1 MSEQSQLDDST
12 IDKLIPQIFNEMRSN
27 LNSTANK
34 SSKGTQNDANNENIL
49 ATNTFIRPSN
59 SVTTQSLLKESES
72 LDKITAMIQNVTG
85 ALKNNLPV
93 YVDQVHDVCKSTNSI
108 LDSWIN
114 IHSQAGYI
122 HKLMTDQ
129 TYLKIIKDRLNN
141 EKTNTNDEDDST
153 LHNMIAL
160 KKREVLNLRQKLEN
174 KKREKENLPSKSTN
188 QGSNPRYASQPGRRP
203 VSANGNGNNSR
214 AKRPPIPASKRP
226 SGIPRVTSRWT
237 KPTASSS
244 RKMFR

>member
-27 LNSTANK
+27 LNNTTNKFPKSTGGGA
-34 SSKGTQNDANNENIL
+34 SDNIS
-49 ATNTFIRPSN
+49 ADSN
-59 SVTTQSLLKESES
+59 SIRSFNSITTQSLLKESES
-72 LDKITAMIQNVTG
+72 LDKITAMIKNVTA

-93 YVDQVHDVCKSTNSI
+93 YVNQVHEVCKSTNSI

-122 HKLMTDQ
+122 HKLMSDQ
-129 TYLKIIKDRLNN
+129 TYLKLINDRLHN
-141 EKTNTNDEDDST
+141 ENVNTNDEDGST
-153 LHNMIAL
+153 LHNVIAL
-160 KKREVLNLRQKLEN
+160 KKKEILDLRQKLEN
-174 KKREKENLPSKSTN
+174 RKGEKDAAPAKPPN
-188 QGSNPRYASQPGRRP
+188 QGLNPRYGVQSGRRP
-203 VSANGNGNNSR
+203 VSSAGISNNGR
-214 AKRPPIPASKRP
+214 VRKTHVPASKRP
-226 SGIPRVTSRWT
+226 SGIPRVTNRWT

>member
-27 LNSTANK
+27 LNST
-34 SSKGTQNDANNENIL
+34 
-49 ATNTFIRPSN
+49 TNRPSKSTENGTNDNMLSANTSLRPFN
-59 SVTTQSLLKESES
+59 SITTQSLLKESES
-72 LDKITAMIQNVTG
+72 LDKITAMIRNVTG

-93 YVDQVHDVCKSTNSI
+93 YVNQVNEVCKSTNSI

-122 HKLMTDQ
+122 HKLMSDQ
-129 TYLKIIKDRLNN
+129 TYLKLINDRLNY
-141 EKTNTNDEDDST
+141 EKANTNDEDGST
-153 LHNMIAL
+153 LHSVIAL
-160 KKREVLNLRQKLEN
+160 KKKEVLDLKQKLEN
-174 KKREKENLPSKSTN
+174 KKREKEDVPAKSTN
-188 QGSNPRYASQPGRRP
+188 QGLNPRYGVQSGRRP
-203 VSANGNGNNSR
+203 LSSNGNGNNSR
-214 AKRPPIPASKRP
+214 VRKPTVPASKRP
-226 SGIPRVTSRWT
+226 SGIPRVTNRWT